1 MKNNY
6 DALII
11 GCGPAGMGAALA
23 LKAANVDFAII
34 EKDAPGGK
42 VNIAPRVDNYPRQA
56 PIPGSDLAVLLFK
69 RIIDNNIEMIPD
81 EVLSLTKEGELFQL
95 TTKFSGELTAK
106 TVLLAVGTKER
117 RLGLPHEDEMLGHG
131 LSYCAVCDGHFF
143 KDQDVLVVGGGNVAL
158 KETIYLSKLARKVY
172 LVHRRNEFRGELKYV
187 NEVKELP
194 NVEIITPYIPLE
206 IICDDK
212 VRAIKLQNREDGSER
227 TVEVQGFFPLVGQD
241 PNSGFVNIEN
251 VKDDRGTIPYVSIK
265 TMETGCKNLFVAGD
279 VTPRDLRQIY
289 LAEHDGM
296 VAAKSMIEVLKN

>member
-1 MKNNY
+1 
-6 DALII
+6 
-11 GCGPAGMGAALA
+11 
-23 LKAANVDFAII
+23 
-34 EKDAPGGK
+34 
-42 VNIAPRVDNYPRQA
+42 
-56 PIPGSDLAVLLFK
+56 
-69 RIIDNNIEMIPD
+69 MIPD
-81 EVLSLTKEGELFQL
+81 EVLSLTKEGELFHL

-212 VRAIKLQNREDGSER
+212 VRAIKLQNREDGSEK